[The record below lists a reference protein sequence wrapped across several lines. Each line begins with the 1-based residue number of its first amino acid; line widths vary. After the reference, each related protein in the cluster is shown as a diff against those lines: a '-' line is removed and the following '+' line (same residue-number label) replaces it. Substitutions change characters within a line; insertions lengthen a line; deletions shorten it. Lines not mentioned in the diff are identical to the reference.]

1 MTISRWIAGTALALA
16 AIPVTAAPTGQISAQ
31 RLSDVDKFISSDAF
45 EGRGPA
51 TRAETKTIDY
61 IAAQYKAIGLKPGG
75 DTANGQRSWFQNVPL
90 LKSDIAGAPQFALNL
105 GNGQTI
111 QLSQGDQIA
120 LKAPLNGQSAINLA
134 NTPLLFVGYGVSAPE
149 RNWDDFKG
157 QDVHGKLLV
166 VLINDPDF
174 EAGGDGDFGGKAM
187 TYYGRWTYKY
197 EEAARRGA
205 AGVLIVHETDPASY
219 GWNTVKNSNTN
230 TQFDIVRQDPAAE
243 HTAFESWI
251 QRPLAEQI
259 FAASGLNFDQAKA
272 AAKLRNFQPI
282 ALKATLTANAQ
293 ANVATI
299 ISHNVVGY
307 LPGTKYPDETI
318 IYSAHWDHLGIG
330 KPDDRGDT
338 IYNGALDN
346 ATGIAQLLEQA
357 RAFAREP
364 RTDRSVVFLAV
375 TAEEKGLLGSE
386 YYAQNP
392 LFPASKTVGVIN
404 TDGGQI
410 WGPAKNF
417 TISGNAKL
425 GLLDDLIA
433 EGKKQGRYYSPDP
446 HPEAGHFYRSDH
458 FSFAKVGVPAISF
471 GDGNDLVNGGIARG
485 EALGKE
491 YVTKHYHQPSDE
503 WSPSWDFTGMVQ
515 DVQLMHN
522 LGRDLANSRDWPDW
536 SPDSEFRAIRDRTAG
551 RSRRDALRRRPKLR
565 GRRKES
571 AVERN
576 ARARPSRSSGRAGR
590 ALDASLV
597 RCRS

>member
-1 MTISRWIAGTALALA
+1 VTISRWIAGPALALA

-157 QDVHGKLLV
+157 QDVRGKLLV

-174 EAGGDGDFGGKAM
+174 EAGSDGDFGGKAM

-307 LPGTKYPDETI
+307 LPGTKYPEETI

-433 EGKKQGRYYSPDP
+433 EGKKHGRYYSPDP

-536 SPDSEFRAIRDRTAG
+536 SPDSEFRAVRDRTAG
-551 RSRRDALRRRPKLR
+551 DRGETAPAPAETPRPAKGER
-565 GRRKES
+565 G
-571 AVERN
+571 
-576 ARARPSRSSGRAGR
+576 
-590 ALDASLV
+590 
-597 RCRS
+597 

>member
-1 MTISRWIAGTALALA
+1 VPKFRLFAASAVALIAVPLA
-16 AIPVTAAPTGQISAQ
+16 AATTSGISPQ

-51 TRAETKTIDY
+51 TRAETKTINY
-61 IAAQYKAIGLKPGG
+61 IADQMKAIGLKPGG
-75 DTANGQRSWFQNVPL
+75 DIVGGKRSWFQNVPL
-90 LKSDIAGAPQFALNL
+90 LKSEIVGNPQFTLNL
-105 GNGQTI
+105 GNGQSL
-111 QLSQGDQIA
+111 QLTQGDQIA
-120 LKAPLNGQSAINLA
+120 LKAPLNGQSAVDLA
-134 NTPLLFVGYGVSAPE
+134 NVPLVFAGYGVTAPE
-149 RNWDDFKG
+149 RNWDDFKNV
-157 QDVHGKLLV
+157 DVRGKLIV

-174 EAGGDGDFGGKAM
+174 EGGEGDFGGKAM

-230 TQFDIVRQDPAAE
+230 AQFDIVRQNPAAS
-243 HTAFESWI
+243 HTPFESWI

-282 ALKATLTANAQ
+282 PLKATLSASAQ

-299 ISHNVVGY
+299 TSHNVVGY
-307 LPGTKYPDETI
+307 LPGKKYPDETV

-346 ATGIAQLLEQA
+346 ATGISQILEQA

-364 RTDRSVVFLAV
+364 RTDRSIVFLAV

-392 LFPASKTVGVIN
+392 IFPAAKTAGVIN

-410 WGPAKNF
+410 WGRAKNF
-417 TISGNAKL
+417 TISGSAKL
-425 GLLDDLIA
+425 GLLDMLIA

-471 GDGNDLVNGGIARG
+471 GSGNDLVNGGTARG

-491 YVTKHYHQPSDE
+491 YVEKHYHQPSDE
-503 WSPSWDFTGMVQ
+503 WSPQWDFTGMAE
-515 DVQLMHN
+515 DTQLLHN
-522 LGRDLANSRDWPDW
+522 LGRDLANSRDWPNW
-536 SPDSEFRAIRDRTAG
+536 SPESEFRATRDKSA
-551 RSRRDALRRRPKLR
+551 AER
-565 GRRKES
+565 GGAAPAPAPAKG
-571 AVERN
+571 ER
-576 ARARPSRSSGRAGR
+576 G
-590 ALDASLV
+590 
-597 RCRS
+597 

>member
-1 MTISRWIAGTALALA
+1 MKTFRFLAATALALTA
-16 AIPVTAAPTGQISAQ
+16 FPLAAAPAGQISAQ
-31 RLSDVDKFISSDAF
+31 RLSDVDKFISTDAF

-61 IAAQYKAIGLKPGG
+61 IAAQYKAIGLQPAG
-75 DTANGQRSWFQNVPL
+75 DTVNGQRSYFQNVPL
-90 LKSDIAGAPQFALNL
+90 LRAEYTASPQFTLNL
-105 GNGQTI
+105 GNGKT
-111 QLSQGDQIA
+111 LALTQGNEIA
-120 LKAPLNGQSAINLA
+120 LKAPLNGESTINLS
-134 NTPLLFVGYGVSAPE
+134 NVPLLFVGYGVTAPE
-149 RNWDDFKG
+149 RSWDDFKNI
-157 QDVHGKLLV
+157 DVRGKLLV

-174 EAGGDGDFGGKAM
+174 DGGEGDFGGKAM

-230 TQFDIVRQDPAAE
+230 VQFDIVRQDPRGA

-272 AAKLRNFQPI
+272 QAKTKAFQPI
-282 ALKATLTANAQ
+282 PLKATLSAQ
-293 ANVATI
+293 GQAQVATI
-299 ISHNVVGY
+299 TSHNVVGY
-307 LPGTKYPDETI
+307 LPGKTHPDETV

-392 LFPASKTVGVIN
+392 LFPEAKTAGVLN
-404 TDGGQI
+404 TDGGSI
-410 WGPAKNF
+410 YGRAKNF

-425 GLLDDLIA
+425 DLLDMLIA

-485 EALGKE
+485 EALNKE
-491 YVTKHYHQPSDE
+491 YIDKHYHQPSDE
-503 WSPSWDFTGMVQ
+503 WSTSWDFRGMAE
-515 DVQLMHN
+515 DVQLLHN
-522 LGRDLANSRDWPDW
+522 LGRGLANSRTWPNW
-536 SPDSEFRAIRDRTAG
+536 SQDSEFRSKRDQSA
-551 RSRRDALRRRPKLR
+551 AERPAATGGER
-565 GRRKES
+565 G
-571 AVERN
+571 
-576 ARARPSRSSGRAGR
+576 
-590 ALDASLV
+590 
-597 RCRS
+597 

>member
-1 MTISRWIAGTALALA
+1 MNKFRWLA
-16 AIPVTAAPTGQISAQ
+16 ASALTLAAASALAAPTGQISAQ
-31 RLSDVDKFISSDAF
+31 RLSDIDKFISSDAF

-61 IAAQYKAIGLKPGG
+61 IADQFKAVGLKPAG
-75 DTANGQRSWFQNVPL
+75 DTVNGQRGWFQNVPL
-90 LKSDIAGAPQFALNL
+90 LKSDLVGTPQFALNL
-105 GNGQTI
+105 GNGQTV
-111 QLSQGDQIA
+111 QLTQGNEIA

-134 NTPLLFVGYGVSAPE
+134 NAPLLFVGYGVSAPE

-157 QDVHGKLLV
+157 QDVRGKLLV

-174 EAGGDGDFGGKAM
+174 DGGEGDFGGKAM

-230 TQFDIVRQDPAAE
+230 TQFDIVRSSPAGS
-243 HTAFESWI
+243 HTGFESWI

-282 ALKATLTANAQ
+282 ALKATLTSNAQ
-293 ANVATI
+293 AQVATI
-299 ISHNVVGY
+299 TSHNVVGY
-307 LPGTKYPDETI
+307 LPGTKYPDETV

-330 KPDDRGDT
+330 RPDDRGDT

-346 ATGIAQLLEQA
+346 ATGIAQLIEQA

-392 LFPASKTVGVIN
+392 LFPAAKTVGVIN
-404 TDGGQI
+404 TDGGQLY
-410 WGPAKNF
+410 GPAKNF
-417 TISGNAKL
+417 TISGNARL
-425 GLLDDLIA
+425 DLLDMLIA
-433 EGKKQGRYYSPDP
+433 EGKKQGRYYSADP

-471 GDGNDLVNGGIARG
+471 GDGNDLLNGGTARG
-485 EALGKE
+485 EALSKE
-491 YVTKHYHQPSDE
+491 YVDKHYHQPSDE
-503 WSPSWDFTGMVQ
+503 WSSSWDFTGMAQ

-522 LGRDLANSRDWPDW
+522 LGRDLANSRTWPNW
-536 SPDSEFRAIRDRTAG
+536 SADSEFRATRDRSA
-551 RSRRDALRRRPKLR
+551 SERPGAATPAATPVATPPKKGER
-565 GRRKES
+565 G
-571 AVERN
+571 
-576 ARARPSRSSGRAGR
+576 
-590 ALDASLV
+590 
-597 RCRS
+597 

>member
-1 MTISRWIAGTALALA
+1 MKLNKWLLASAVTLA
-16 AIPVTAAPTGQISAQ
+16 AVPAVAATTSSGISAQ
-31 RLSDVDKFISSDAF
+31 RLSDTDKYISSDAF

-51 TRAETKTIDY
+51 TRAETKTINY
-61 IAAQYKAIGLKPGG
+61 IADQMKEIGLQPAG
-75 DTANGQRSWFQNVPL
+75 DTANGQRGWFQNVPL
-90 LKSDIAGAPQFALNL
+90 LKSDIVGNPQFTLNL
-105 GNGQTI
+105 GNGQSM
-111 QLSQGDQIA
+111 QLTQGEQIA

-134 NTPLLFVGYGVSAPE
+134 NTPLLFVGYGVQAPE
-149 RNWDDFKG
+149 RGWDDFKG
-157 QDVHGKLLV
+157 QDVRGKLLV

-174 EAGGDGDFGGKAM
+174 EGGEGDFGGKAM

-197 EEAARRGA
+197 EQAAKLGA

-230 TQFDIVRQDPAAE
+230 TQFDIVRKDPGAS
-243 HTAFESWI
+243 HTGFESWI

-272 AAKLRNFQPI
+272 SARTKAFQPI
-282 ALKATLTANAQ
+282 PLKAILSANVQAQ
-293 ANVATI
+293 VATI
-299 ISHNVVGY
+299 TSHNVVGY
-307 LPGTKYPDETI
+307 LPGKKYPDETV

-346 ATGIAQLLEQA
+346 ATGISQLLEQA

-392 LFPASKTVGVIN
+392 LFPAAKTVGVIN

-410 WGPAKNF
+410 WGRARNF
-417 TISGNAKL
+417 TISGSAKL
-425 GLLDDLIA
+425 DLLDMLIA

-491 YVTKHYHQPSDE
+491 YTTKHYHQPSDE
-503 WSPSWDFTGMVQ
+503 WSTAWDFSGMAD
-515 DVQLMHN
+515 DVQLVHN
-522 LGRDLANSRDWPDW
+522 LGRDLANSRAWPNW
-536 SPDSEFRAIRDRTAG
+536 GTDSEFRAIRDQSASERSGGTAPAATPAAAPG
-551 RSRRDALRRRPKLR
+551 KGER
-565 GRRKES
+565 G
-571 AVERN
+571 
-576 ARARPSRSSGRAGR
+576 
-590 ALDASLV
+590 
-597 RCRS
+597 